1 MKKYSFSCLKIIGVV
16 FETTVFWFTDAPY
29 FDNSLIT
36 FSVPLMWSTW
46 DSTTSI
52 RLHAF
57 NRLSCSSLYFTQS
70 HCGDKDC
77 RVVFFLNVA
86 ANQVWQRDVLH
97 FLLFSILKVPSM
109 EFALLV
115 EHQPYCVQSYLFET
129 QDLILSGD
137 KPLKPCPCM
146 DEGQGGFF
154 LCNLPTSLPPLQCPA
169 C

>member
-16 FETTVFWFTDAPY
+16 FETTVFGFTDAPY
-29 FDNSLIT
+29 FDNSLTT

-57 NRLSCSSLYFTQS
+57 NCLSCSFLYFTQS

-77 RVVFFLNVA
+77 RVVGFFKCGCKPSLA
-86 ANQVWQRDVLH
+86 ERCYPFSSFFHSQKFLAWR
-97 FLLFSILKVPSM
+97 LLFWWSTSPTV
-109 EFALLV
+109 
-115 EHQPYCVQSYLFET
+115 CSYLFET

-137 KPLKPCPCM
+137 NPLKPCPCM
-146 DEGQGGFF
+146 GKAQGGFF